1 MSDFRID
8 KITNRDG
15 SAGTQIAGISTFS
28 GTSGMQLPVGPTE
41 YRGGRGDRGV
51 FGGGETPTRQNVMD
65 YISMQSAGNA
75 VDFGD
80 LVNPASNVG
89 GCGNATRGIWWGG
102 EEPATLQSICYTTF
116 ASKGG
121 ASEFGDMQTSR
132 KTQNSSTANSTRG
145 IIFGGYGGSPAA
157 YQDNIEFVTIATT
170 GDSTDFGDTLTVTT
184 SSAACASPTRGVMAG
199 GDPSGVS
206 PYYTNVIQFVEIAT
220 TGNSVDFGDLFNR
233 GRHGFGGCSSPTR
246 GVFMGGRVPTVDKA
260 DYITIATKGNALDFG
275 DTVGSGSKVT
285 SLSNGVRG
293 FMGGSTNT
301 ICWIHIPTTADALD
315 FGDLTVGRMSLS
327 SCSDSSGSLGEQN

>member
-15 SAGTQIAGISTFS
+15 STGTQIAGISTFS
-28 GTSGMQLPVGPTE
+28 GTSGMVMPGGPTE

-65 YISMQSAGNA
+65 YISMKSTGNA

-102 EEPATLQSICYTTF
+102 EEPSILQSICYTTF

-121 ASEFGDMQTSR
+121 ASDFGDMQTSR

-145 IIFGGYGGSPAA
+145 LIFGGYGGSPAG
-157 YQDNIEFVTIATT
+157 YQNNIEYVTIAST
-170 GDSTDFGDTLTVTT
+170 GDSTDFGDTLTLTT

-220 TGNSVDFGDLFNR
+220 TGNTVEFGELYNR
-233 GRHGFGGCSSPTR
+233 GRHAFGGCSSPTR
-246 GVFMGGRVPTVDKA
+246 GVFMGGRYPTVDKA

-275 DTVGSGSKVT
+275 DTVGSGAKVT

-293 FMGGSTNT
+293 FMGGYTNT
-301 ICWIHIPTTADALD
+301 ICMIHIPTPADAID
-315 FGDLTVGRMSLS
+315 FGDLTVSRTSLS
-327 SCSDSSGSLGEQN
+327 SCSDSSGSLGERN